1 MAVCPEDL
9 PWKRKIVIFGRV
21 ESDKTPSEARARGF
35 RAAARRVVL
44 AAVVT
49 VTAMTLTGA
58 ADAAIGNPGRVLAQA
73 SPPDAPWAGGQKL
86 SPPPDGPWPQG
97 ANFTLFLCR
106 SDDSFDNCR
115 ERAITAEQRRALQAR
130 LEAMPQVAEA
140 RFETRAQA
148 WAIFKEDIADNETL
162 LSVLGPGDMPESF
175 KGTLHRRAD
184 IAPFRTAMKKIPG
197 VSNVYVSGG
206 RFWKGKADIRVTL
219 CGKQKPYEGPCAKRG
234 PVTRQ
239 EKAAIEG
246 RLSGMRQVE
255 QIYAEDAAHAKR
267 VFEHFWAWGKFR
279 TSNFAEN
286 YYIRLTDRGDARVV
300 IGAVKDMPGVQDAF
314 TVTTG

>member
-1 MAVCPEDL
+1 M
-9 PWKRKIVIFGRV
+9 
-21 ESDKTPSEARARGF
+21 
-35 RAAARRVVL
+35 L

-49 VTAMTLTGA
+49 VTAVTLTGV
-58 ADAAIGNPGRVLAQA
+58 ADAAIEDPGRVLAQV
-73 SPPDAPWAGGQKL
+73 SQPGEPWAGGQKL

-148 WAIFKEDIADNETL
+148 WAIFKEDNADNETL

-184 IAPFRTAMKKIPG
+184 SAPFQAAMKKTPG
-197 VSNVYVSGG
+197 VSNVAVSGG

-219 CGKQKPYEGPCAKRG
+219 CGGQKPYDGPCAKRG
-234 PVTRQ
+234 SVTRQ

-246 RLSGMRQVE
+246 RLSGMRQVQ
-255 QIYAEDAAHAKR
+255 QIYVENAAHAKR
-267 VFEHFWAWGKFR
+267 VFEHFWIGGNFR
-279 TSNFAEN
+279 TSVFSES
-286 YYIRLTDRGDARVV
+286 YYIRLTDPGDARVV
-300 IGAVKDMPGVQDAF
+300 IGAIKDMPGVQDAF